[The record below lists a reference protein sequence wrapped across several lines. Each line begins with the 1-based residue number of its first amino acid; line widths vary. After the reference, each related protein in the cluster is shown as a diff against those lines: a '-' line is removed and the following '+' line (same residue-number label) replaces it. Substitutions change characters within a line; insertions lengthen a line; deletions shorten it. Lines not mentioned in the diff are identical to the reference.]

1 MGSEMCIRGRCN
13 VMGFVPQPVEKL
25 IEAFAKFP
33 GIGKKTAQRMAFYVL
48 KSNNQ
53 QAVQLAEAV
62 MDVKSK
68 ILSCT
73 ICGGITVEDPCAICS
88 DSKRQENLLCIV
100 EESSDI
106 YVFEK
111 TNSYRGKYHV
121 LGGVLSPLDG
131 IGPDDLT
138 IDNLMSRVNEN
149 MEVILATNPSIEGE
163 ATALYISR
171 LLKEKGVKS
180 SRLAR
185 GIPVGGLL
193 EYIDEATLIRAIEGR
208 VVL

>member
-1 MGSEMCIRGRCN
+1 
-13 VMGFVPQPVEKL
+13 MGFVPQPVEKL

-106 YVFEK
+106 YAFEK

-138 IDNLMSRVNEN
+138 IDNLMNRVNEN

-208 VVL
+208 VAL

>member
-1 MGSEMCIRGRCN
+1 MCIRGRWN

>member
-1 MGSEMCIRGRCN
+1 
-13 VMGFVPQPVEKL
+13 MGFVPQPVEKL

-138 IDNLMSRVNEN
+138 IDDLMSRVNEN

>member
-1 MGSEMCIRGRCN
+1 
-13 VMGFVPQPVEKL
+13 MGFVPQPVEKL

-193 EYIDEATLIRAIEGR
+193 EYIDEAILIRAIEGR